1 LAQVTEKLNNIN
13 LVLTSLL
20 TKKTEQK
27 NELIDEIGK
36 LNNKLSD
43 LELHLAKKEAE
54 IKEENLNV
62 ETEETLCSEGMKHY
76 LGLEGKI

>member
-1 LAQVTEKLNNIN
+1 LYNIN

-27 NELIDEIGK
+27 NELIDQIEK

-43 LELHLAKKEAE
+43 LELHLAEKEAE
-54 IKEENLNV
+54 IKEENPHI
-62 ETEETLCSEGMKHY
+62 ETDETLCSEGMKHY